1 MGKLKPCPFCGEEQF
16 IDIYGIYDQNGK
28 EVGSHITCGGC
39 MAHFR
44 VEDAADRDEVIAGWN
59 RRLEEKPSQQQ
70 WISVEDGI
78 PPEHETIF
86 ARFYGTDK
94 WRSAMFR
101 MMSDDVR
108 VVKVFRDGT
117 RRVHHDHTV
126 DGVWDSER
134 KGPGFGHVTH
144 WMANPELPEEEQ
156 TIECVMCG
164 ETFTEDDLTEL
175 REMGEAY
182 HREEGCF
189 LCPDCWDSFRRMD
202 PEEQMKMAMVNGW
215 KEAQHEE

>member
-1 MGKLKPCPFCGEEQF
+1 MNKLKPCPFCGEKAKIGSNFEGQF
-16 IDIYGIYDQNGK
+16 FVWCTNDDCDARIFSRNR
-28 EVGSHITCGGC
+28 GSAIE
-39 MAHFR
+39 A
-44 VEDAADRDEVIAGWN
+44 WN
-59 RRLEEKPSQQQ
+59 RRAEETPPQG
-70 WISVEDGI
+70 WISVEDSL
-78 PPEHETIF
+78 PPEHDTIF
-86 ARFYGTDK
+86 AKLYGTDK

-101 MMSDDVR
+101 MASDDVR
-108 VVKVFRDGT
+108 VVKVYLDGT

-134 KGPGFGHVTH
+134 KRPGFGHVTH

-175 REMGEAY
+175 LEMGEAY
-182 HREEGCF
+182 HREKGCF

-202 PEEQMKMAMVNGW
+202 PEEQVKMAMVNGW